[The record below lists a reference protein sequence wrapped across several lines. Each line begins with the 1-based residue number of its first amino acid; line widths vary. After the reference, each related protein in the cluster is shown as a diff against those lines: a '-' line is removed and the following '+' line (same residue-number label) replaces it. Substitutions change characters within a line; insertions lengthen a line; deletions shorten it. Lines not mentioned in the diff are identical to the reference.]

1 MKPIGLQR
9 FVETFFSKV
18 SLLLIVCFAVVACSE
33 AEPESVTRNIR
44 VIAQAEVD
52 GKIVEGSAVMA
63 LRWEPCCNGGMQPK
77 HKTEAVILELDERKT
92 VYVLDATI
100 WPDGE
105 TDGAYW
111 STYVASAL
119 GLNLT
124 VELSDFSKIRNATGK
139 YPVLASISKTKTLPV
154 MVSFEDE
161 TKRETMFH
169 ITPQNFSEKIGL
181 NTKFVGLWFEFTDTT
196 PTEIIQRRLPLMF
209 QRKVNES
216 YREKYP
222 SKDAAGKLIPIE
234 KHQFPRHFG
243 KRAFK
248 KEDF

>member
-1 MKPIGLQR
+1 MKPFGFHKIM
-9 FVETFFSKV
+9 EAFFSNV
-18 SLLLIVCFAVVACSE
+18 ALLLIVSFIVAACSE
-33 AEPESVTRNIR
+33 VEPESVTRNIR

-52 GKIVEGSAVMA
+52 GNIVEGSAVMG

-77 HKTEAVILELDERKT
+77 HNTEAVILELDEKKT
-92 VYVLDATI
+92 VYILDATI

-124 VELSDFSKIRNATGK
+124 VELSDFQIIRNATGR
-139 YPVLASISKTKTLPV
+139 YPVLESISKTKTLPV
-154 MVSFEDE
+154 MVSFENE

-169 ITPQNFSEKIGL
+169 VTPSNFSEKIGS
-181 NTKFVGLWFEFTDTT
+181 NIKFVGLWFEFTEAS
-196 PTEIIQRRLPLMF
+196 PTVTIQRRLPLMF

-234 KHQFPRHFG
+234 KHQFSRHFG